1 MPSARYDVIR
11 RCGRFAPDV
20 FGSGT
25 EHSDWHEW
33 CGALHSVGGSQ
44 RVSGQRGTTERA
56 PARRNDTSS
65 RDSVADGMAIRLRYG
80 EGRIDLG
87 WSSPL
92 RLAPPLI
99 SARRS
104 CHPKQCRPSREERRL
119 AERGG

>member
-11 RCGRFAPDV
+11 RSASRFAPDV

-33 CGALHSVGGSQ
+33 WSTTFGRRISASERLF
-44 RVSGQRGTTERA
+44 GTTERA
-56 PARRNDTSS
+56 PARRNDTAS

-104 CHPKQCRPSREERRL
+104 CHPKQ
-119 AERGG
+119 

>member
-11 RCGRFAPDV
+11 RSASRFAPDV

-33 CGALHSVGGSQ
+33 CGAQHSVGGSQ
-44 RVSGQRGTTERA
+44 RVSASAALLNELQPVGTT
-56 PARRNDTSS
+56 PAS

-104 CHPKQCRPSREERRL
+104 CHPKQ
-119 AERGG
+119 